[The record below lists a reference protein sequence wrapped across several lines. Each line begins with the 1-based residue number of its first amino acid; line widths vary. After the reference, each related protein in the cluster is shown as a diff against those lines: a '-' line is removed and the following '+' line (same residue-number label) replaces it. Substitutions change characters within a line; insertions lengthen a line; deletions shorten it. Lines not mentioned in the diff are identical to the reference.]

1 MAFPSTLRRMII
13 ALNGYDG
20 PEYYQAGDSSMKP
33 GYVCM
38 EDDADEVKICTSTG
52 KPLGIVGCDADHDL
66 GTVYAA
72 GERIPVYPLGCG
84 VDIYVACV
92 DATTITVTK
101 SSIMDTADD
110 TTLIGHAKVKDA
122 HVQMTTGTIGSGGDE
137 RNMSS
142 AFWIGKAQE
151 AGSITS
157 AVVRYVPVKLSL

>member
-1 MAFPSTLRRMII
+1 MAFPSTLYRLII

-20 PEYYQAGDSSMKP
+20 PEYYQAGDSLMKP
-33 GYVCM
+33 GYICM

-52 KPLGIVGCDADHDL
+52 APLGVIGCDADHDL

-110 TTLIGHAKVKDA
+110 TTLIGHARVADA
-122 HVQMTTGTIGSGGDE
+122 PESTTVVTV
-137 RNMSS
+137 RNTSS
-142 AFWIGKAQE
+142 LFWIGKAQE

-157 AVVRYVPVKLSL
+157 AIVRYVPVKLSF